1 MLTTFLK
8 RKTKKISP
16 SNNVVKELHQI
27 VHQHWILRL
36 GHCLRFSMVLFLGDA
51 FKPKRSSSSWK
62 SQTDILMATWGWN
75 KILEA
80 CWVVEIS
87 SLSFCKR
94 CSWIWWRFTQVST
107 MITKDIWQAK
117 NSSGTNKFYSTFT
130 CCTSWDDTNTVSTN
144 LSWEHVFETWNPQE
158 KSESTYIT

>member
-1 MLTTFLK
+1 M
-8 RKTKKISP
+8 
-16 SNNVVKELHQI
+16 KELHQI

-117 NSSGTNKFYSTFT
+117 NSSGTTNSILPLHVVPLGMTLIPSAQICPENT
-130 CCTSWDDTNTVSTN
+130 CLKLEIHRKRVNQLTS
-144 LSWEHVFETWNPQE
+144 LS
-158 KSESTYIT
+158 IRRCD